1 MTEQSEMMDADEVP
15 EPVEVTEEDNG
26 QPSSLGGWSEAI
38 ETLPGGIVVPP
49 EASGFQ
55 QKAGVLAADG
65 SYCATGA
72 LWRRYRPLTLE
83 PDPLTVEPEALE
95 GRWLWGGVLWAHF
108 GHFLAEST
116 SRIWAMDHLDAPI
129 DGVIFIPKRP
139 RNGEQMTGYH
149 KAFFDLMG
157 VDVPIRI
164 LTKPTRVE
172 TLIVPGQ
179 GFGLG
184 EISAGTQKV
193 RDHFATGFAKDIKP
207 DGPEKLYV
215 SRSALGYDKGS
226 IIGETYIEERLAKE
240 GYEIFHPQAHSME
253 VQIARYRAARQV
265 VATDG
270 SALHMLAMAQ
280 PKDQKLAIVARRKSS
295 AVQLLMRHLE
305 GFTEGE
311 PLLIGALRR
320 SWFQNGR
327 KSNKRLALGEL
338 DLAEVG
344 AQLQAHGFVADG
356 KWDNLPD
363 EAVAAVLA
371 ETGREWHLKPWQLRK
386 DAAAKAAAEESSA
399 A

>member
-1 MTEQSEMMDADEVP
+1 MSDDPEMTEATEMTDVT
-15 EPVEVTEEDNG
+15 EVTGD

-49 EASGFQ
+49 DKSGFQ
-55 QKAGVLAADG
+55 QQAGILAADG
-65 SYCATGA
+65 TYCPTGA
-72 LWRRYRPLTLE
+72 LWRRFRPLTLE
-83 PDPLTVEPEALE
+83 PDPLTVEPEALS

-157 VDVPIRI
+157 VNVPIRI
-164 LTKPTRVE
+164 LTRPTRVE

-193 RDHFATGFAKDIKP
+193 RDHFATGFAKDIRP

-226 IIGETYIEERLAKE
+226 IIGETYIEQRLAEE

-280 PKDQKLAIVARRKSS
+280 PKGQQLAVVARRKSS

-305 GFTEGE
+305 GFTEGQ

-327 KSNKRLALGEL
+327 KANKRLALGEL

-344 AQLQAHGFVADG
+344 TQLQAHGFVANG
-356 KWDNLPD
+356 QWQNLSD
-363 EAVAAVLA
+363 EAIGAILA
-371 ETGREWHLKPWQLRK
+371 ETGRDWHLKPWQLRR
-386 DAAAKAAAEESSA
+386 DAAAKAATDESSA